1 MTKINLQQLGIDQ
14 KAERVYRAL
23 LTLADAK
30 ASEIAHEV
38 GMKRTSAY
46 YILDELVR
54 RGLASTYIERG
65 VRRYFAEHPKK
76 LQERLVAEAV
86 IAGRLAEVL
95 AKDIGGKTGR
105 GNVRTFS
112 GHNGILSLMDG
123 VVTTKGK
130 EIRSMGSSSA
140 FLERHGHMAFGER
153 RRKRSIYMRA
163 LRFAEDK
170 KLHRGDR
177 SRKLSEVRYFKEG
190 FVFPGMA
197 LLYDEGAA
205 FVSDDRGGF
214 GFIVH
219 NAAYQQMMGCVFE
232 NLWEQAKRA

>member
-1 MTKINLQQLGIDQ
+1 VGI
-14 KAERVYRAL
+14 
-23 LTLADAK
+23 
-30 ASEIAHEV
+30 
-38 GMKRTSAY
+38 KRTSVY

-54 RGLASTYIERG
+54 RGLVSTYIERG

-112 GHNGILSLMDG
+112 GHNGILSMMDE
-123 VVTTKGK
+123 VVTTRGK

-153 RRKRSIYMRA
+153 RRKRGIHMRS

-170 KLHRGDR
+170 KLHGGDQ
-177 SRKLSEVRYFKEG
+177 SRRLSEVRYFSKG

-197 LLYDEGAA
+197 LLYDEGVA

-219 NAAYQQMMGCVFE
+219 NAAYQQMLGCAFE
-232 NLWEQAKRA
+232 SFWELSNEARA